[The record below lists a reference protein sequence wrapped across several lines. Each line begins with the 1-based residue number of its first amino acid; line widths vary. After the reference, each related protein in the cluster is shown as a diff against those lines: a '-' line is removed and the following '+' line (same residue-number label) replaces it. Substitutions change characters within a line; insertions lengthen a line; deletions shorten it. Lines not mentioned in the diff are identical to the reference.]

1 MLDLNNPSDREL
13 EAKIISMIKKY
24 HHIGNDSG
32 KQLATFFTD
41 IYNHFFDNQEENDIN
56 EEENVNME
64 ITENFENI
72 NSDQVQ
78 IGNVVTKT
86 LSQQINP
93 DEKEPGNS
101 AQLTTGTSQIGYVKP
116 LDYAPDQLNPLL
128 NQTIKRII
136 SVDSQYRDDKTCMS
150 TNFSFNLSTP
160 LKDVVSLK
168 LYSVQIPYTWYTISK
183 SFGSNFFYLKGNK
196 PGIINNP
203 SQDVFFDIS
212 AGNYNAQ
219 ELVSAVNDSIFGN
232 VTKNKVGKTDIYSD
246 VSFGKTNVTYDSNT
260 SLANLNIDIK
270 KQFNENSYYLQFENL
285 TSPNRD
291 DLGLIAYLPF

>member
-1 MLDLNNPSDREL
+1 MSNRNKEDIYNVSTYSDAELYNLLDLNNPSDREL

-41 IYNHFFDNQEENDIN
+41 IYNHFFDNQEE
-56 EEENVNME
+56 ENVNMD
-64 ITENFENI
+64 IIENYENI

-78 IGNVVTKT
+78 IENVETKT

-116 LDYAPDQLNPLL
+116 LDYASDQLNPLL

-150 TNFSFNLSTP
+150 TNFSFNLST
-160 LKDVVSLK
+160 
-168 LYSVQIPYTWYTISK
+168 
-183 SFGSNFFYLKGNK
+183 
-196 PGIINNP
+196 
-203 SQDVFFDIS
+203 
-212 AGNYNAQ
+212 
-219 ELVSAVNDSIFGN
+219 N
-232 VTKNKVGKTDIYSD
+232 V
-246 VSFGKTNVTYDSNT
+246 
-260 SLANLNIDIK
+260 L
-270 KQFNENSYYLQFENL
+270 
-285 TSPNRD
+285 
-291 DLGLIAYLPF
+291 